1 MMSFEEMSQSAK
13 YDLER
18 AAIAV
23 ARLQVLTAAVPFI
36 GREEAIELAR
46 EVVFHGT
53 APMEELIAE
62 LLGIREDEEEE
73 EAEDD
78 LE

>member
-1 MMSFEEMSQSAK
+1 MSYEEMSQSAK

-18 AAIAV
+18 AAVAV
-23 ARLQVLTAAVPFI
+23 ARLQVLSAAVPFL

-62 LLGIREDEEEE
+62 LLGIREEED

>member
-1 MMSFEEMSQSAK
+1 MSYEEMSQSAK

-18 AAIAV
+18 AAVAV
-23 ARLQVLTAAVPFI
+23 ARLQVLTAAVPFL

-62 LLGIREDEEEE
+62 LLGIREDEEEDAE
-73 EAEDD
+73 EDD

>member
-1 MMSFEEMSQSAK
+1 MSYEEMSQSAR

-62 LLGIREDEEEE
+62 LLGIREEDEAEDE
-73 EAEDD
+73 EDD

>member
-1 MMSFEEMSQSAK
+1 MSFEHMSQSAR
-13 YDLER
+13 YDMER
-18 AAIAV
+18 AAVAV
-23 ARLQVLTAAVPFI
+23 ARLQVLSAAVPFL
-36 GREEAIELAR
+36 GREEAVELAR

-62 LLGIREDEEEE
+62 LLGIRESEDEDE
-73 EAEDD
+73 EDD

>member
-1 MMSFEEMSQSAK
+1 M
-13 YDLER
+13 ER
-18 AAIAV
+18 AAVAV
-23 ARLQVLTAAVPFI
+23 ARLQVLSAAVPFL
-36 GREEAIELAR
+36 GREETIKLAR

-62 LLGIREDEEEE
+62 LLGIREEEDE
-73 EAEDD
+73 EDD

>member
-1 MMSFEEMSQSAK
+1 MSYEEMSQSAK

-18 AAIAV
+18 AAVAV
-23 ARLQVLTAAVPFI
+23 ARLQVLTAAVPFL

-62 LLGIREDEEEE
+62 LLGIREEDEAEDE
-73 EAEDD
+73 EDD

>member
-1 MMSFEEMSQSAK
+1 
-13 YDLER
+13 LER

-62 LLGIREDEEEE
+62 LLGIREEDEAEDE
-73 EAEDD
+73 EDD